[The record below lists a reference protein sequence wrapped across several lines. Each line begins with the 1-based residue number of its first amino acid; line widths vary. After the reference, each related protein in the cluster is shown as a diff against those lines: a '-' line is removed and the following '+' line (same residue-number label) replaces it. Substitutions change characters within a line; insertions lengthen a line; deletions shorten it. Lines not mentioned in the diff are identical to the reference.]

1 LAGREGKT
9 MEQKAKFI
17 IIGLVIFTL
26 ACLFLFIQ
34 AFSAKQDLMRER
46 DDLKTE
52 NTTLNTKADK
62 LTVSL
67 RNYESR
73 ITSLTKDLEDASR
86 KKEDLEKK
94 YEEVNKVRE
103 GLSRKLKEQSSQ
115 IESSVQTSS
124 STQEAAPQANDAY
137 WADVLKAKGE
147 LELQLTNLRD
157 DFKSLQIT
165 NEQAQREKNNLEL
178 DLNNLKRENSDLK
191 RQIDYNQKLA
201 DSIAQELVRE
211 KNDKAQIQ
219 DGYKTVKNENASLAR
234 QLQMLNERKASLE
247 KKTQELQTNKTELEH
262 RLSEMETMLTER
274 VTQIGGLKQR
284 MDEIKSNVTPPAEEE
299 ERSTGKKDAVELP
312 AIVVRPQQA
321 DAAGSK
327 PGSADTGLAGK
338 IMAVNR
344 DNNFV
349 IINLGQDAGLKIG
362 DTLKVYRGGR
372 AIAGIEVIQVR
383 RDISACDIKREAD
396 AIKIGDPVK

>member
-1 LAGREGKT
+1 

-17 IIGLVIFTL
+17 IIGLAIFTL

-62 LTVSL
+62 LTASL
-67 RNYESR
+67 RNYESK

-86 KKEDLEKK
+86 QKEDLEKK

-103 GLSRKLKEQSSQ
+103 GLSRKLKEQASQ
-115 IESSVQTSS
+115 IESSAQSP
-124 STQEAAPQANDAY
+124 STQEAVPQTSDAY

-147 LELQLTNLRD
+147 LELQLASLRD

-165 NEQAQREKNNLEL
+165 NEQAQREKNGLEL
-178 DLNNLKRENSDLK
+178 DFNNLKRENSDLK

-219 DGYKTVKNENASLAR
+219 DGYKTVKNENASLSR
-234 QLQMLNERKASLE
+234 QLQMLNERKVSLE

-299 ERSTGKKDAVELP
+299 ERRTGKKDAVELP
-312 AIVVRPQQA
+312 AIVVRPQQV
-321 DAAGSK
+321 DAAGGK

-396 AIKIGDPVK
+396 TIKIGDPVR

>member
-1 LAGREGKT
+1 

-17 IIGLVIFTL
+17 IIGLAIFTL

-34 AFSAKQDLMRER
+34 SFSAKQDLVRER

-52 NTTLNTKADK
+52 NTTLNTKVDK

-67 RNYESR
+67 RNYESK
-73 ITSLTKDLEDASR
+73 ITSLTKDLEDASQQ
-86 KKEDLEKK
+86 KEDLEKK
-94 YEEVNKVRE
+94 YEEANKAKE
-103 GLSRKLKEQSSQ
+103 ELSQKLKEQASQ
-115 IESSVQTSS
+115 IESSAQSS
-124 STQEAAPQANDAY
+124 AQEASPQTNDAY

-147 LELQLTNLRD
+147 LELQLASLRD

-165 NEQAQREKNNLEL
+165 NEQAQREKNGLEL
-178 DLNNLKRENSDLK
+178 ELNNLKRENSDLK

-219 DGYKTVKNENASLAR
+219 DGYKIVKNENASLAR
-234 QLQMLNERKASLE
+234 QLKMLNERKVSLE
-247 KKTQELQTNKTELEH
+247 KKTQDLQVNKTELER
-262 RLSEMETMLTER
+262 RLSEMETMLTEKA
-274 VTQIGGLKQR
+274 TQIGGLKQQ
-284 MDEIKSNVTPPAEEE
+284 MDEAKSDVTQPAAEEE
-299 ERSTGKKDAVELP
+299 RQTAKKDAVELP
-312 AIVVRPQQA
+312 AIVVRPQA
-321 DAAGSK
+321 DAAVSK
-327 PGSADTGLAGK
+327 PGGKAAAPAGK

-349 IINLGQDAGLKIG
+349 IINLGQDAGLKTG
-362 DTLKVYRGGR
+362 DTFKVYRGDR
-372 AIAGIEVIQVR
+372 AIAAIEVIQVR

-396 AIKIGDPVK
+396 TIKIGDPVK